1 MFSDHKLTSLI
12 LTTKLTLTP
21 QRVYQR
27 IDLKSTVD
35 FLFFIKIDC
44 NRIMNLKILIL
55 IYFLKIV
62 IYFNFF
68 FLMFFGFSIQFLH
81 NLELI
86 CNQQLGLMED
96 SKCYRAIVWSF

>member
-1 MFSDHKLTSLI
+1 MYSDHKLTSLI
-12 LTTKLTLTP
+12 LTTKSTLTP

-62 IYFNFF
+62 ICFNFF
-68 FLMFFGFSIQFLH
+68 FLMLFGLVSSFFTT
-81 NLELI
+81 
-86 CNQQLGLMED
+86 
-96 SKCYRAIVWSF
+96 

>member
-1 MFSDHKLTSLI
+1 MYSDHKLTSLI

-21 QRVYQR
+21 QLVYQR

-62 IYFNFF
+62 ICFNFF
-68 FLMFFGFSIQFLH
+68 FHMLFGFKYPVSSQ
-81 NLELI
+81 LEVDL
-86 CNQQLGLMED
+86 
-96 SKCYRAIVWSF
+96 